1 MSSDENRLQSY
12 VDTWAAAVA
21 DVLALL
27 RSLSD
32 DEWDMPTDLPGWDV
46 RAVAAHL
53 AHLES
58 ELAGN
63 AQEDVEVPEAAH
75 ILSPMSAYTERGPIA
90 RASWT
95 TDEIIDEL
103 ERSCAKRLTELRA
116 DPPTDPQGDP
126 PLTPAGIGWTWETLL
141 SNRPLDVW
149 MHEQDIRRAVGRPG
163 GLDSAAAAHTAGVFA
178 RGLGYVVGKRVAPV
192 PGTTVVLDVN
202 GPHLVHVAIEV
213 GDDGRGRPLDQEPT
227 EPTVRFLTDL
237 ESYVVLCGGRRSADD
252 VEVAIEGDTDL
263 GRRIVESLA
272 VTP

>member
-1 MSSDENRLQSY
+1 MSSEENRLQSY

-21 DVLALL
+21 DVLTLL

-32 DEWDMPTDLPGWDV
+32 DDWDKPTDLPGWDV

-63 AQEDVEVPEAAH
+63 AQEDVEVPEASH
-75 ILSPMSAYTERGPIA
+75 IVSPMSAYTERGPLA
-90 RASWT
+90 RGSWT

-103 ERSCAKRLTELRA
+103 ERSCAKRLAELRA

-149 MHEQDIRRAVGRPG
+149 MHEQDIRRAVERPG
-163 GLDSAAAAHTAGVFA
+163 GFESAAAAHTASVFA
-178 RGLGYVVGKRVAPV
+178 RGLGYVVGKRVAAP
-192 PGTTVVLDVN
+192 PGTTVVLDVT
-202 GPHLVHVAIEV
+202 GPQLVHADVAV
-213 GDDGRGRPLDQEPT
+213 GDDGRGRPLEEEPR
-227 EPTVRFLTDL
+227 EPTVRLVTDL
-237 ESYVVLCGGRRSADD
+237 ESYVVLCGGRRGPDYVS
-252 VEVAIEGDTDL
+252 VEVEGDTDL
-263 GRRIVESLA
+263 GRRIVEALA